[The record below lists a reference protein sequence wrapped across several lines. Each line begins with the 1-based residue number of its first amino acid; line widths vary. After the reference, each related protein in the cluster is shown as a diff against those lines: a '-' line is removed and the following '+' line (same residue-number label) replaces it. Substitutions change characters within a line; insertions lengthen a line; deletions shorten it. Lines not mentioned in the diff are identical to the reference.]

1 MLKSLEPPKNSEQSP
16 YFITTYRSIIIQV
29 LRKLS
34 EVVRAQLFFFRKESE
49 LITSIIKDSLM
60 TSSTIHLI
68 KIFITT
74 ATVATQMVSGN
85 QYHPFLIIIVNVTSL
100 ESQAL

>member
-34 EVVRAQLFFFRKESE
+34 EVVRAQLFCFWKRVQINYFYYKGFANDF
-49 LITSIIKDSLM
+49 INDTSD
-60 TSSTIHLI
+60 
-68 KIFITT
+68 
-74 ATVATQMVSGN
+74 
-85 QYHPFLIIIVNVTSL
+85 
-100 ESQAL
+100 